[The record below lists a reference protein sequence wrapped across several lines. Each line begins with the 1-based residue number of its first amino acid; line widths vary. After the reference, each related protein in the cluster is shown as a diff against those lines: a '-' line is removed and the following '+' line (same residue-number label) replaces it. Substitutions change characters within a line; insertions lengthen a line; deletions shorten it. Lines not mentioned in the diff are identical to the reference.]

1 MRGATVGAMDKERV
15 FLVSYVG
22 ELTNE
27 DRQALSRPGW
37 KLYKDGIGATAAF
50 RGDEMPPVRWRQ
62 IVRLQASDRDEA
74 GRLVVDALGR
84 QPGGFRVDEGRRSA

>member
-1 MRGATVGAMDKERV
+1 MAEQRD
-15 FLVSYVG
+15 FFVSYVG
-22 ELTNE
+22 ELTDE

-62 IVRLQASDRDEA
+62 IVRLQASDSDEA
-74 GRLVVDALGR
+74 GRLVLNALGR
-84 QPGGFRVDEGRRSA
+84 QPGGFRVDEGRPSRP